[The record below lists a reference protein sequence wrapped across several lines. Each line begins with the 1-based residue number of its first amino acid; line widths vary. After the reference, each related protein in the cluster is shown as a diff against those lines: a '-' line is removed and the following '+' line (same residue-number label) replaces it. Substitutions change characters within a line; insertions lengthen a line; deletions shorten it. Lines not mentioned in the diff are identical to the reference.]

1 MSHFAA
7 LRTRELR
14 ELLDDEDTIRHI
26 IRGSDKV
33 QGLQSAAEKMLLSNT
48 KLAKVAL
55 SQKPKFR
62 DAKLL
67 LAMKYKELENTRRI
81 IQAKQEQLVEKSS
94 LQCDQWS
101 LLKKVNHAE
110 EECEML
116 CQSFEEGNTLLA
128 DFLNSF
134 LGSRK
139 IQHIRMVLVKKL
151 QEVIEFESTQWLSEM
166 HPDTPNTCLPACGL
180 TTAVVLPACC
190 HPPFLL
196 PLGIHVNTAHRL
208 QHLPFCHDYNE
219 SLRPRVH
226 GRGPRW
232 PTRPARLP
240 PLKVQKRRHQ
250 QAPQ

>member
-14 ELLDDEDTIRHI
+14 ELLEDEDRIRHI
-26 IRGSDKV
+26 IKGSDKV
-33 QGLQSAAEKMLLSNT
+33 QGLQSAAEKMLLSNQ
-48 KLAKVAL
+48 KSAKVAL

-67 LAMKYKELENTRRI
+67 LAMKYKELENIQSI
-81 IQAKQEQLVEKSS
+81 IQAKQEQLAEKSS
-94 LQCDQWS
+94 LHCAQWS
-101 LLKKVNHAE
+101 LLKKANHAE

-116 CQSFEEGNTLLA
+116 CQRFEEGNTLLA

-134 LGSRK
+134 LGSQK
-139 IQHIRMVLVKKL
+139 AQHIRMVLVKKL
-151 QEVIEFESTQWLSEM
+151 QEVIELESTQWLGEM
-166 HPDTPNTCLPACGL
+166 HPDTPNTCLCSL

-196 PLGIHVNTAHRL
+196 PFGLHVNTAHRL
-208 QHLPFCHDYNE
+208 QHLPLCHDYNE

-232 PTRPARLP
+232 PTRPVRLP